1 MRRFVKKFCGALPLT
16 PIVLG
21 VHLVTITPAMAE
33 SKLETLT
40 ADWSDVNPNPKYLAR
55 EYLKTP
61 PKTPQLTDQFH
72 HELEFKTTTSI
83 PHSGISTA
91 SLTSLESPPDLE
103 VADTVSNPFMG
114 QVAPISK
121 LLDIPSTQTNSNSL
135 DNSLDNSPDNSLD
148 ISQNLGV
155 TDPLSNGPMERVTPV
170 YELSDVQP
178 TDWAYEALQ
187 SLLKRY
193 RCLTGYEDDT
203 YRGNRALTRY
213 EFAFGLNFC
222 LNRVNAM
229 IIGKTANLVTEADL
243 AAMQRLQEEFSD
255 ELATVQARVDNLE
268 GRVTFLEDHQFST
281 TTILRGSVDIALATG
296 FGGKK
301 AVPSGQS
308 PTEDF
313 DDTNTL
319 LGGRAIL
326 NFDTSFTGRDLLRT
340 RLRAGNTSNFSTG
353 FTGTAMTKFGFATNT
368 GNDVKLNQLFYRFP
382 LGNKGLVSI
391 TAAGQ
396 GASALIPT
404 LNPVFTI
411 SSFGFNNYIYDLGF
425 GAGAAIYYQFN
436 DVIATGAAYYT
447 GSASNSDFGLFNG
460 AFGALA
466 QVTLTPSDRFGMAL
480 TYVRYYSPE
489 TANTASFLGSEFAQS
504 PFGSNTATS
513 SNSLGVSTSY
523 RFSDRFT
530 LGGWVGYSNAIAESS
545 PRNND
550 FDGSTGSK
558 ADIWSWAITA
568 AFPDIGKLGS
578 QLNLIVGMPP
588 RLASNDV
595 AGRRDR
601 DVSYHLELSYRYP
614 LTDRI
619 FITPGVLVIID
630 PEHND
635 ENDTIG
641 VGLLRTQFNF

>member
-601 DVSYHLELSYRYP
+601 
-614 LTDRI
+614 
-619 FITPGVLVIID
+619 
-630 PEHND
+630 
-635 ENDTIG
+635 
-641 VGLLRTQFNF
+641 

>member
-1 MRRFVKKFCGALPLT
+1 
-16 PIVLG
+16 
-21 VHLVTITPAMAE
+21 MAE

-601 DVSYHLELSYRYP
+601 
-614 LTDRI
+614 
-619 FITPGVLVIID
+619 
-630 PEHND
+630 
-635 ENDTIG
+635 
-641 VGLLRTQFNF
+641 